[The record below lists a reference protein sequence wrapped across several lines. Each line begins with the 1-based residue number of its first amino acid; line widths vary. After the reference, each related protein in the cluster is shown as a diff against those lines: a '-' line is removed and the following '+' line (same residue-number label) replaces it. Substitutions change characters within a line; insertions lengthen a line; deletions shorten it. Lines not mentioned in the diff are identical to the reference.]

1 MSAALEVNGL
11 HSGYGQAEV
20 LEGVTVSVGAG
31 EIVSV
36 VGANGAGK
44 STLLNT
50 IAGLIQPTSGK
61 VVFDGQD
68 ITRAKAQALPA
79 RGLAMVPE
87 GGRLFP
93 FMTVAE
99 NLEMGGFSRR
109 RSEDFLSTLDEVMA
123 LFPILGKRRD
133 QLAGHLSGGER
144 QMCAIARAMMS
155 RPKLLMLD
163 EPSVGLSPKM
173 VGEVFD
179 LVERLARARGLTV
192 VLVEQNVAEAL
203 AVSDRAYVLD
213 HGRIVRSGVSAE
225 LGGDAAI
232 QAAYMGL

>member
-68 ITRAKAQALPA
+68 ITRAKAQELPA